1 MTPIRKLLTT
11 AVAAATLA
19 FSAAASAAFPDKPLT
34 LVVGFSAGSSIDMV
48 ARTVA
53 SKLSQKIGQSV
64 IVENRNGAGGNVAAD
79 YVSRSKADGYTL
91 LVVANSIA
99 IAPAL
104 YPDLKF
110 DTQKDL
116 RAVAYVGIGPVILK
130 VNKQR
135 GFKTLADLVTYA
147 KAHPGALNYG
157 SSGIGGTPHMATVL
171 FDEVA
176 GISMT
181 HIPYKGGAD
190 ALSALLGGQVDVLL
204 NPLLGDAANDRV
216 IPLAISGD
224 KRSPLS
230 PDVPTFGE
238 LGYPKYDLG
247 VYYGLM
253 APAGV
258 PADVVAKVN
267 AAVNETLA
275 DPSIV
280 EALTTRSGIVLKRE
294 TPQEFQQFI
303 DKDIALWKDVVQRN
317 RAAIEK

>member
-19 FSAAASAAFPDKPLT
+19 FSAAATAAFPDKPVT

-64 IVENRNGAGGNVAAD
+64 IVENRNGAGGNIAAD

-216 IPLAISGD
+216 QPLAISGE

-238 LGYPKYDLG
+238 AGYPKYDLG

-275 DPSIV
+275 DPAIV

-303 DKDIALWKDVVQRN
+303 DKDIALWKDVVNRN

>member
-1 MTPIRKLLTT
+1 MTFIRKLLTT

-19 FSAAASAAFPDKPLT
+19 FSAAASAAFPDKPVT

-53 SKLSQKIGQSV
+53 SKLSEKIGQSV
-64 IVENRNGAGGNVAAD
+64 IVENRNGAGGNIAAD

-204 NPLLGDAANDRV
+204 NPLLGDAANERV
-216 IPLAISGD
+216 TPLAISGE

-230 PDVPTFGE
+230 PNVPTFGE
-238 LGYPKYDLG
+238 AGYPKYDLG

-267 AAVNETLA
+267 AAVNDTLA
-275 DPSIV
+275 DPAIV

-303 DKDIALWKDVVQRN
+303 DKDIALWKDVVNRN

>member
-1 MTPIRKLLTT
+1 MTLIRKLLTT
-11 AVAAATLA
+11 AAAAAALA
-19 FSAAASAAFPDKPLT
+19 FGAAAGAAFPDKPLT

-53 SKLSQKIGQSV
+53 SKLSQKIGQSIV
-64 IVENRNGAGGNVAAD
+64 VENRAGAGGNLAAD

-130 VNKQR
+130 VSKQR
-135 GFKTLADLVTYA
+135 GFKTLADLVSYA
-147 KAHPGALNYG
+147 KAHPGVLNYG

-171 FDEVA
+171 FDEIA

-190 ALSALLGGQVDVLL
+190 ALSALLGGQVDVLI
-204 NPLLGDAANDRV
+204 NPLLGDAASDRV
-216 IPLAISGD
+216 VPLAISGD

-258 PADVVAKVN
+258 PADVVAKIN

-275 DPSIV
+275 DPAIV
-280 EALTTRSGIVLKRE
+280 DALTTRSGIVLKRE

-317 RAAIEK
+317 RSAIEK